1 MPTVYSKNI
10 SKEDALSRR
19 NAGLHRQQES
29 LRTNNTSHPS
39 FGGSHGYPLWLRRDI
54 LFWEARN
61 GIDFVVNHFDI
72 GRATVFRWKNR
83 VEPLNQTGNKE
94 KEVLT
99 GFDQFLLVI
108 GLFIYPRANNDE
120 FSTFI
125 AVNGGT
131 VKLSRQSI
139 SQRMTELE
147 ITRKR
152 TSLEA
157 FDAYTP
163 LNRQRCFNFFN
174 EGPPVGIS
182 GVPIAR
188 MIDIDEA
195 KFKLEACESKY
206 GRAMKCIRVRDTGH
220 YKKMARGL
228 NLILAVEPGNPLLP
242 AHIYGS
248 IFNPRKWWVITSSN
262 VDQIVFA
269 DFMDRV
275 CSDIENN
282 PVQGDEDRYVL
293 WDNLTA
299 HMTGLVIATVEMRD
313 SRPQHSFTVVPRPP
327 YQPKY
332 APVEYIFCEISMRLQ
347 QLVRPNWT
355 LIDLRMAIEQILVTI
370 GRDCK
375 LNRTF
380 RHCLR
385 HIPH

>member
-131 VKLSRQSI
+131 VELSRQSI

-174 EGPPVGIS
+174 EGPHVGIS

-228 NLILAVEPGNPLLP
+228 NLILAIEPGNPLLP
-242 AHIYGS
+242 AHVYGS
-248 IFNPRKWWVITSSN
+248 IFNPRK
-262 VDQIVFA
+262 
-269 DFMDRV
+269 
-275 CSDIENN
+275 
-282 PVQGDEDRYVL
+282 
-293 WDNLTA
+293 
-299 HMTGLVIATVEMRD
+299 
-313 SRPQHSFTVVPRPP
+313 
-327 YQPKY
+327 
-332 APVEYIFCEISMRLQ
+332 
-347 QLVRPNWT
+347 
-355 LIDLRMAIEQILVTI
+355 
-370 GRDCK
+370 
-375 LNRTF
+375 
-380 RHCLR
+380 
-385 HIPH
+385 